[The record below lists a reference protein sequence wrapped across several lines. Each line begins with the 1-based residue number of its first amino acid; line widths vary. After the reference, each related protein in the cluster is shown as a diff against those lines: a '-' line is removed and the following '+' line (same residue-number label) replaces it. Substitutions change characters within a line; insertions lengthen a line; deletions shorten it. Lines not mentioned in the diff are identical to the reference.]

1 MRRKDPPPPIRANVE
16 VFPVE
21 HSQPGRP
28 ALPCGVPGLMVE
40 CFTWNMNPAGRTQ
53 PCSTWN
59 IESEEGGLA
68 ALSLTARKRRRYGG
82 QDVDRREKAD
92 RGV

>member
-1 MRRKDPPPPIRANVE
+1 M
-16 VFPVE
+16 E
-21 HSQPGRP
+21 HLQLGW
-28 ALPCGVPGLMVE
+28 ATLAWGVPGLMVE

-53 PCSTWN
+53 PCSTRN

-68 ALSLTARKRRRYGG
+68 ALSLTARKRRRHGG

>member
-16 VFPVE
+16 VFHVE

-28 ALPCGVPGLMVE
+28 ALPFDVPGLMVE
-40 CFTWNMNPAGRTQ
+40 CF
-53 PCSTWN
+53 TWN

-68 ALSLTARKRRRYGG
+68 ALSLTARKRRRHGG

>member
-16 VFPVE
+16 VFHVE

-40 CFTWNMNPAGRTQ
+40 CFTWN
-53 PCSTWN
+53 

-68 ALSLTARKRRRYGG
+68 ALSLTARKRRRHGG
-82 QDVDRREKAD
+82 QHADRREKAD

>member
-1 MRRKDPPPPIRANVE
+1 M
-16 VFPVE
+16 E
-21 HSQPGRP
+21 HLQSGWA
-28 ALPCGVPGLMVE
+28 ALAWGVPELMVE

-53 PCSTWN
+53 TCSTWN

-68 ALSLTARKRRRYGG
+68 ALSLTARKRRRHGG